1 MRVSK
6 LKLVIYYRCTLS
18 DLTKQ
23 KLISIHVHTASAPD
37 LTDLMDSLYHTVAD
51 KWKFIGIYLH
61 LPMATLN
68 IIATEHQSDP
78 HECLMAMLDAWLN
91 RVEPP
96 PTWSSIIKTME
107 FLGKEQLAKELGEKY
122 K

>member
-1 MRVSK
+1 M
-6 LKLVIYYRCTLS
+6 
-18 DLTKQ
+18 
-23 KLISIHVHTASAPD
+23 HPASAPD
-37 LTDLMDSLYHTVAD
+37 LAELMDSLYHTVAD

-68 IIATEHQSDP
+68 TIATEHHSDP

-107 FLGKEQLAKELGEKY
+107 FLGKEQLAKELREKY